1 MLTPDEFKRRIAA
14 ARRLAEPLRG
24 ARLVWDQVGG
34 ASGQILLGSPGDPQ
48 TYFGGAVTSEQAQLL
63 VHCTNLVLDHLRP
76 ERIGDPEK
84 TSDD

>member
-1 MLTPDEFKRRIAA
+1 VLTPDEFKRRIAA

-24 ARLVWDQVGG
+24 ARLVWNQVGG
-34 ASGQILLGSPGDPQ
+34 ASGQILLGSPGEPKK
-48 TYFGGAVTSEQAQLL
+48 YFGGAVTSQQAQLL

-76 ERIGDPEK
+76 ERIDGPGQ